1 MSHWPEHCELQT
13 STWSCYY
20 KDEIRIRETS
30 LSSCRFSLSFPAG
43 QVGIHKISRP
53 NSIHTYREWI
63 QDGSGR
69 AEPRHIAEGV
79 REAAKV
85 RRGEVRTS
93 EYCLAM

>member
-1 MSHWPEHCELQT
+1 VSHWPEHCELQT

-30 LSSCRFSLSFPAG
+30 PSSCRFSLSFPAG

-69 AEPRHIAEGV
+69 ADLDISQKVSARLLKFVEARSVPRSIV
-79 REAAKV
+79 
-85 RRGEVRTS
+85 
-93 EYCLAM
+93 